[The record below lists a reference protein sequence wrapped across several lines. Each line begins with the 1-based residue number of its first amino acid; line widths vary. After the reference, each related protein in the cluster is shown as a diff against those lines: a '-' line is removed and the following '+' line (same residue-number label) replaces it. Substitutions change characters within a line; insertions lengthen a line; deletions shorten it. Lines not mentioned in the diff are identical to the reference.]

1 MTMELISQDHFFS
14 PVPGKGGAILSASL
28 RIPADLPVFA
38 GHFPGNPV
46 LPGILLI
53 SAAVKFTGLFPCC
66 RGEALT
72 LASVRRAKFTAP
84 VHPGSELTVKGEII
98 REANGESPRGGDP
111 LPVCRDPRRP
121 LHLRADVEFFLGER
135 KIASMQLLFHR
146 ENTE

>member
-1 MTMELISQDHFFS
+1 MELITRDHFFS
-14 PVPGKGGAILSASL
+14 PVPGKDGASLSARL

-38 GHFPGNPV
+38 GHFPGSPV

-66 RGEALT
+66 KGEALT

-98 REANGESPRGGDP
+98 REENGESPRGGDP

-146 ENTE
+146 KNTE

>member
-14 PVPGKGGAILSASL
+14 PVPGKDGASLSASL

-66 RGEALT
+66 RGEALA
-72 LASVRRAKFTAP
+72 LSSVRRAKFTAP
-84 VHPGSELTVKGEII
+84 VHPGSELTVKGEI
-98 REANGESPRGGDP
+98 REENGKSSCGGSP
-111 LPVCRDPRRP
+111 LPVSRDPRRR
-121 LHLRADVEFFLGER
+121 LFLRTDVEFFLGEQ

-146 ENTE
+146 KNTE